1 MVPINQTISVKWMLD
16 RVLQACSKIE
26 FRFQFSHS
34 DKNPQVERSR
44 PEEMKVDDPQS
55 GRSFN

>member
-34 DKNPQVERSR
+34 DNNLQVKRSS
-44 PEEMKVDDPQS
+44 PEEMKLNDPET
-55 GRSFN
+55 GRSFK